1 MPRCRKL
8 AIKLPANFQK
18 GILSWTWLVQSPGVQ
33 SPRPLTN
40 KNSTE
45 ICRATE
51 RKSYIL
57 YQFKPLLIY
66 NETTLPICVESCC
79 SGLGMWLN
87 GRVLAQQAR
96 GLGFYPRHCKEKA
109 AKPSNQ
115 KALTAECG
123 SAYLQSQNSKGRDR
137 KLTETSSAAWSI

>member
-1 MPRCRKL
+1 MHTRKIRPVYPPFRRQELLENAELGMPRCRKL

-87 GRVLAQQAR
+87 GRVLAHM
-96 GLGFYPRHCKEKA
+96 YE
-109 AKPSNQ
+109 
-115 KALTAECG
+115 ALG
-123 SAYLQSQNSKGRDR
+123 SADSDFKKR
-137 KLTETSSAAWSI
+137 KKRKKE